1 MRIPG
6 WIAAALML
14 WLGIAAGAAAQ
25 GVEPPAAEAV
35 VPRQTLEDI
44 MARQR
49 GEDVPRVPRDLGTV
63 ADRSADIT
71 GQLGTLGGAS
81 DSDLWEALRFGTA
94 EVKVSAGGAPARVV
108 IQDRGIWW
116 GEVRDGPLAS
126 YGGYGLLAVLGL
138 LALFYLLRGRIRIEH
153 GFSGKKILR
162 FNAIERFGHWLLAG
176 SFVVLALTGLFSLYA
191 RKSLLPRPEGG
202 DNTES
207 VLIARQDGALVENLM
222 AGSKWVHNN
231 IGWAFIAGLVLVFL
245 FWVLHNLP
253 NRTDLVWFAK
263 GGGLVG
269 KAHPPA
275 KKFNA
280 GQKII
285 FWSVILLGG
294 SVAATGLSLLFPF
307 DLPMFAA
314 TFAKL
319 NALGVPELLGLE
331 PFPAQ
336 LAPHEEMQFAQLWHA
351 IVAFVLMGII
361 LAHIYIGTLGMEGAY
376 DAMGEGEVD
385 LNWAKEHHS
394 LWVEEVEAREAAG
407 KGTSATPAE

>member
-1 MRIPG
+1 MTFLTRISLALALSL
-6 WIAAALML
+6 AAS
-14 WLGIAAGAAAQ
+14 LGAMAQ
-25 GVEPPAAEAV
+25 TAETPQTETV

-44 MARQR
+44 LARQA
-49 GEDVPRVPRDLGTV
+49 GEGPAREPRDFGTV
-63 ADRSADIT
+63 TDRAADIS

-81 DSDLWEALRFGTA
+81 DAEVWEALRFGTA
-94 EVKVSAGGAPARVV
+94 DVRVSAGGPQARVV
-108 IQDRGIWW
+108 MQEGGMWW
-116 GEVRDGPLAS
+116 RAVREGPLAT
-126 YGGYGLLAVLGL
+126 YGGYGLLAVIAL
-138 LALFYLLRGRIRIEH
+138 LAVFFLLRGRIRIEH
-153 GFSGKKILR
+153 GFSSRKILR

-176 SFVVLALTGLFSLYA
+176 SFILLGITGLITLFGRKGLIPLIGKDAYA
-191 RKSLLPRPEGG
+191 TL
-202 DNTES
+202 
-207 VLIARQDGALVENLM
+207 
-222 AGSKWVHNN
+222 AGYSKWVHDNV
-231 IGWAFIAGLVLVFL
+231 GWAFIAGLVLVFL

-263 GGGLVG
+263 GGGIVG

-294 SVAATGLSLLFPF
+294 SIAATGLSLLFPF
-307 DLPMFAA
+307 ELPMFAA

-319 NALGVPELLGLE
+319 NAIGVPGLLGME
-331 PFPAQ
+331 AFPEQ
-336 LAPHEEMQFAQLWHA
+336 LAAQEEMQYAQLWHST
-351 IVAFVLMGII
+351 VAFVLMGII
-361 LAHIYIGTLGMEGAY
+361 LAHIYIGTIGMQGAF

-407 KGTSATPAE
+407 KGASATPAE